1 MAFQTDKTKKGR
13 QACFNKPTFPVEKV
27 QLKAEADYERVTD
40 APD

>member
-1 MAFQTDKTKKGR
+1 MLGNRTKKGR
-13 QACFNKPTFPVEKV
+13 QAYFNKPTFPIEKV